1 MTRLT
6 KIMGICGFITC
17 LFIMYGTNHGIR
29 GIQLYNRS
37 FRLLDM
43 QFHYSNESVR
53 QTFEQISKG
62 GRSAYQKFL
71 MLDFIFII
79 CFLITMFTIT
89 DTVFASSNIK
99 IILFIVCGLRAIFD
113 ITENILLLTMLGR
126 YPVFSKFIA
135 TLCSWFTTF
144 KFIMLYIWLLF
155 IAMQTI
161 RYIWLNSHKF

>member
-43 QFHYSNESVR
+43 QFHYNIETVR

>member
-43 QFHYSNESVR
+43 QFHYN
-53 QTFEQISKG
+53 I
-62 GRSAYQKFL
+62 
-71 MLDFIFII
+71 D
-79 CFLITMFTIT
+79 
-89 DTVFASSNIK
+89 IK